1 MQKEIIVKAAN
12 VGAEK
17 ATRTLGR
24 LFVLSVLAG
33 FFISLGG
40 ILSVIVGF
48 GFPEVSAYNPGLQK
62 LMSALMFPIGLFLI
76 VMFGADLFTGN
87 NALLM
92 PAMYEKRIGIGAVIR
107 NWTLVWIG
115 NFIGCLLFTFFFV
128 SVSGLVDSEPYR
140 SAVIGIAQTKT
151 SLSPLVIFFRG
162 IAANW
167 CVCLAVWLAL
177 GADKMGAKALGCWLP
192 VGAFVALGYEHC
204 IANMF
209 FIPCGMLAGADVS
222 ILDFGKNLLF
232 ATIGNIIGGALM
244 VGHLFHRLYGS
255 QKK

>member
-1 MQKEIIVKAAN
+1 MQRDIIVKATNA
-12 VGAEK
+12 GTEK
-17 ATRTLGR
+17 ATRPLGR

-33 FFISLGG
+33 AFISLGG
-40 ILSVIVGF
+40 MLSVIIGF
-48 GFPEVSAYNPGLQK
+48 GFPEISASNPGLQK

-92 PAMYEKRIGIGAVIR
+92 PAAYEKKIGAFDVVR

-115 NFIGCLLFTFFFV
+115 NFIGCLLFTYFLV
-128 SVSGLVDSEPYR
+128 SVSGLTDSEPYR
-140 SAVIGIAQTKT
+140 TAITGIAQAKC
-151 SLSPLVIFFRG
+151 SLSPMVIFFRG
-162 IAANW
+162 IGANW

-177 GADKMGAKALGCWLP
+177 GANTMGTKALACWLP

-222 ILDFGKNLLF
+222 IIDFGKNLLF
-232 ATIGNIIGGALM
+232 ATLGNIVGGALM
-244 VGHLFHRLYGS
+244 VGHLFHRLYGP
-255 QKK
+255 QK